1 MHNQSFSGNKV
12 TIIIPCAGSSS
23 RYPNV
28 RPKFLLVNPNGNLML
43 FDSISKLNLSGCNL
57 VVTIL
62 KEHEKKYGIKEMFN
76 KFFKSYDV
84 KLYGLQEHTKSQS
97 ETIYKTIK
105 DLRISG
111 PILIKDSDNIFKL
124 DRIYEDYNYVTTEH
138 LKNVGITNASNK
150 SYALTDANGIIK
162 RIAEKQ
168 VISETFCV
176 GGYYFTNAQ
185 KFVQAF
191 EEIKNAGIEDEL
203 YVSMIIKYLIE
214 KKKLIF
220 KTKPIEEYL
229 DLGTIKEWLQ
239 YKHNQ
244 KTYFI
249 DIDGIV
255 VKNSGEFSEPYW
267 GTTDGLVANIK
278 IINQLYNLGNYVIL
292 ITSRKEKYR
301 EVTLHQLKKAGVKY
315 HQLIMNLNH
324 SARVV
329 VNDFSHSN
337 PFPAAISVNVP
348 RDSDKL
354 GDYIS
359 DF

>member
-1 MHNQSFSGNKV
+1 MNKV
-12 TIIIPCAGSSS
+12 TVIVPCAGDSS

-28 RPKFLLVNPNGNLML
+28 RPKFLLTNPNGNLML
-43 FDSISKLNLSGCNL
+43 FDSISKLNLNDCEL

-62 KEHEKKYGIKEMFN
+62 KEHEKKYGIREMFS
-76 KFFKSYDV
+76 KFFKNYNV
-84 KLYGLQEHTKSQS
+84 KLCILNEATKSQS

-105 DLRISG
+105 NMPIYG

-124 DRIYEDYNYVTTEH
+124 DKIYEDYNYVTIEY

-150 SYALTDANGIIK
+150 SYVLTDSNGLIK

-176 GGYYFTNAQ
+176 GGYYFKNA
-185 KFVQAF
+185 KDFTEAF
-191 EEIKNAGIEDEL
+191 EELIKKGLKSEL
-203 YVSMIIKYLIE
+203 YVSMVIKYLVE
-214 KKKLIF
+214 NKNTVF
-220 KTKPIEEYL
+220 KIKPIEEYL

-239 YKHNQ
+239 FKHNQ

-249 DIDGIV
+249 DVDGIV
-255 VKNSGEFSEPYW
+255 VKNSGEFSKPYW
-267 GTTDGLVANIK
+267 GTTDGLEENIR
-278 IINQLYNLGNYVIL
+278 IINKLHDLGNYVIL

-301 EVTLHQLKKAGVKY
+301 EITLKQLKKVGVKY

-329 VNDFSHSN
+329 INDFSNSN

>member
-1 MHNQSFSGNKV
+1 MNKV
-12 TIIIPCAGSSS
+12 TVIIPCAGGSS

-28 RPKFLLVNPNGNLML
+28 RPKFLLTNPNGNLML
-43 FDSISKLNLSGCNL
+43 FDSVSKLNLKDCEL

-62 KEHEKKYGIKEMFN
+62 REHEKKYGVGEMFS
-76 KFFKSYDV
+76 KFFMNYNV
-84 KLYGLQEHTKSQS
+84 KLCVLNKATTSQS

-105 DLRISG
+105 TMNISG
-111 PILIKDSDNIFKL
+111 SILIKDSDNIFKL
-124 DRIYEDYNYVTTEH
+124 EKIYEDYNYVATEY

-150 SYALTDANGIIK
+150 SYVLTDTKGVIK

-176 GGYYFTNAQ
+176 GGYYFSNVHDFA
-185 KFVQAF
+185 KAF
-191 EEIKNAGIEDEL
+191 EELEQEQPNSDL

-214 KKKLIF
+214 KNKALF
-220 KTKPIEEYL
+220 QTKPVEEYL
-229 DLGTIKEWLQ
+229 DLGTIREWLQ
-239 YKHNQ
+239 FKHNQ

-255 VKNSGEFSEPYW
+255 VKNSGEFSKPYW
-267 GTTDGLVANIK
+267 GTTEGLVGNIK
-278 IINQLYNLGNYVIL
+278 IINQLYELGNYIIL

-301 EVTLHQLKKAGVKY
+301 KVTLQQLKKVGVKY

-329 VNDFSHSN
+329 VNDFSHTN

-354 GDYIS
+354 GDYLS

>member
-1 MHNQSFSGNKV
+1 MNKV
-12 TIIIPCAGSSS
+12 TVIVPCAGKSS

-43 FDSISKLNLSGCNL
+43 FESIVKIDLKNCTV

-62 KEHEKKYGIKEMFN
+62 EEHNKKYGITEMFR
-76 KFFKSYDV
+76 KFFNDYNI
-84 KLYGLQEHTKSQS
+84 KLCILDKPTKSQA
-97 ETIYKTIK
+97 ETVYQTIK
-105 DLRISG
+105 KMQITG

-124 DRIYEDYNYVTTEH
+124 DKVYEDFNYVTVEH
-138 LKNVGITNASNK
+138 LKNVGAINASNK
-150 SYALTDANGIIK
+150 SYALADNEEVIK
-162 RIAEKQ
+162 EIVEKK

-176 GGYYFTNAQ
+176 GGYYFTKA
-185 KFVQAF
+185 KDFTKAF
-191 EEIKNAGIEDEL
+191 EELIKDAVDKEL
-203 YVSMIIKYLIE
+203 YVSMIIKHLID
-214 KKKLIF
+214 KKKMIF
-220 KTKPIEEYL
+220 KIKQIEEYL

-249 DIDGIV
+249 DIDGII
-255 VKNSGEFSEPYW
+255 VKNSGEFSKPYW
-267 GTTDGLVANIK
+267 GTTKGLVDNIK
-278 IINQLYNLGNYVIL
+278 IINRLYELGNYVIL

-301 EVTLHQLKKAGVKY
+301 KVTLQQLKKVGVKY

-329 VNDFSHSN
+329 INDFSHSN